1 MVLSLHHRTEPNF
14 RFTNSLIVRGY
25 LAQCSGIY
33 LMKEPE
39 GEAALLLSFTEEPQ
53 LSEEGEPIS
62 LKLSAENA
70 RAFGKELIRLTDTI

>member
-1 MVLSLHHRTEPNF
+1 
-14 RFTNSLIVRGY
+14 
-25 LAQCSGIY
+25 
-33 LMKEPE
+33 MKEPE